1 MGGFVFIIFIFPL
14 TIILAIIWLLTKHKF
29 FAYLI
34 GMLWTGIFGLYS
46 FSPFWTKKKLEKDDI
61 YGEYVIDRTKF
72 SGKQA
77 DWQYEHFRFEITKDN
92 DFIFYQTDNDEIIRS
107 YKGKVEFLDNYYN
120 EPRIVLH
127 MNSKG
132 HRHHIIEDKPT
143 LYRQVWTFY
152 YVFNSPKFGNVFFT
166 KGQWKP
172 IDN

>member
-1 MGGFVFIIFIFPL
+1 MGGFLFIIFIFPL

-29 FAYLI
+29 FGYLI
-34 GMLWTGIFGLYS
+34 GILWTGIFGLYS
-46 FSPFWTKKKLEKDDI
+46 FSAFWTKKELEKDDI

-92 DFIFYQTDNDEIIRS
+92 DFIFYQTDNDRIIRT
-107 YKGKVEFLDNYYN
+107 YKGKIEFLEAYN
-120 EPRIVLH
+120 KPRIVLH
-127 MNSKG
+127 MDKL
-132 HRHHIIEDKPT
+132 RHHIIEDKPT

-172 IDN
+172 LDK